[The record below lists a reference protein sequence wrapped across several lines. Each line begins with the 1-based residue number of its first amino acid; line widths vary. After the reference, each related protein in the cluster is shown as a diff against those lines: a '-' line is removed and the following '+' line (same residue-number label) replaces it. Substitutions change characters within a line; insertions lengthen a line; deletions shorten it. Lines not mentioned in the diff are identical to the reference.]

1 MHDKF
6 VACAGEVGQLR
17 DVWEA
22 TAFRLEREQSAEETV
37 EQEQRG
43 LAGREAPLW
52 NLPYTPT
59 WTPYEALSASDKPRV
74 AILR

>member
-1 MHDKF
+1 M
-6 VACAGEVGQLR
+6 
-17 DVWEA
+17 WEA

-43 LAGREAPLW
+43 LASREAPLW
-52 NLPYTPT
+52 SLPYTPA
-59 WTPYEALSASDKPRV
+59 WTPEDALSAPDKPRV

>member
-1 MHDKF
+1 M
-6 VACAGEVGQLR
+6 GQLR

-37 EQEQRG
+37 QQEQRG
-43 LAGREAPLW
+43 LAGREAPRW
-52 NLPYTPT
+52 SLPYTPT
-59 WTPYEALSASDKPRV
+59 WTPDEALSAPDKPRV